1 METLYVKISNA
12 PEVKRRILE
21 VKKNIYLNLHDVIED
36 IANKEKYEEK
46 LNKILTKIGEASEIL
61 DNLISSIPSR
71 EDIEKLEEEEKKK
84 ERKKKTKEEEKKEE
98 KRDYI
103 KEELDKIEEELR
115 RIQEELLKL
124 AGK

>member
-1 METLYVKISNA
+1 MDILYVKISNA

-21 VKKNIYLNLHDVIED
+21 VKKNIYLNLHDLIED
-36 IANKEKYEEK
+36 IASKEKYEEK

-84 ERKKKTKEEEKKEE
+84 RKKKTKGEEKKEE

-115 RIQEELLKL
+115 KIQEELLKL

>member
-1 METLYVKISNA
+1 MDTLYVKISNA

-21 VKKNIYLNLHDVIED
+21 VKKNIYLNLHDLIED
-36 IANKEKYEEK
+36 IASKEKYEEK

-71 EDIEKLEEEEKKK
+71 EDIEKLEEAVKKKEKKK
-84 ERKKKTKEEEKKEE
+84 KQKEEEKE
-98 KRDYI
+98 KRDYV

-115 RIQEELLKL
+115 KIQEELLRL